1 MSHYKSNVRDIEF
14 NLFEV
19 LGREAILGTEPY
31 ADLDRETV
39 SAILAEAD
47 HLARTKL
54 AESFNDGDLPVFDP
68 KTHSVTVPESLKRS
82 FRALMDSGAWQL
94 ELPAE
99 LGGQLTPP
107 SVQWAVSELNIGAN
121 PSTALYSAGPKFAYL
136 IWAVGNERDRRIAEI
151 MIERQWGATMVL
163 TEPDA
168 GSDVGAGR
176 TRAVPQPDGTWHIE
190 GVKRFITAAEHDLTE
205 NIIHLVLA
213 RPHGVEGVGG
223 PGTKGLSLFLVP
235 KFHFD
240 LETGELTGERNG
252 VFASNLEKKM
262 GIKGST
268 TCELTFGDADV
279 PAKGWLLGE
288 VHDGIAQMFNVI
300 EHARMLVGTK
310 AIATLSTGYLN
321 ALEYAKTRVQGPD
334 LVRAADKT
342 APRVTITHHPD
353 VRRSLIT
360 QKSFTEGLRALL
372 LFAATVQDR
381 NAIAR
386 ARGTVDDAAQRLNN
400 LLLPIVKGYGS
411 ERSWVLLGT
420 ESLQTF
426 GGSGFLTDYPIE
438 QYVRDAKIDTLYE
451 GTTAIQGQDLFFRK
465 IVKDQGRALGDL
477 SAQISHWITAE
488 GGNGQ
493 LKDER
498 SLLQQALD
506 DVGAIVTTMIN
517 DLLAS
522 GPGIPTAASVGNRA
536 PAVVSQA
543 GAGAPASASGAS
555 NGTQRE
561 PLSSTSVDEV
571 GGSKARDA
579 QAAQETGD
587 PRNVYKVGLN
597 TTRLLMA
604 LGDVICAWL
613 LLRGAEVALERLNSE
628 LPAEEK
634 SFYEG
639 KVASGRWFARTVLP
653 KLAAER
659 AIAEATD
666 LAVMDL
672 PEAAF

>member
-19 LGREAILGTEPY
+19 LGREHILGSEPY

-39 SAILAEAD
+39 SAILAEVD

-54 AESFNDGDLPVFDP
+54 AESFPDGAGNLPVFDP
-68 KTHSVTVPESLKRS
+68 QTHTVTVPEHLKKS

-94 ELPAE
+94 ELPEA
-99 LGGQLTPP
+99 LGGQVTPP
-107 SVQWAVSELNIGAN
+107 SVQWAVHELNIGAN
-121 PSTALYSAGPKFAYL
+121 PAALLYSAGPKFAYAL
-136 IWAVGNERDRRIAEI
+136 WATGNERDQRIAKI
-151 MIERQWGATMVL
+151 MIDRLWGATMVL

-176 TRAVPQPDGTWHIE
+176 TKATAQPDGTWHIE
-190 GVKRFITAAEHDLTE
+190 GVKRFITSGEHDLTE

-213 RPHGVEGVGG
+213 RPQGVEGVGG
-223 PGTKGLSLFLVP
+223 PGTKGLSLFIVP

-240 LETGELTGERNG
+240 LETGELTERNG
-252 VFASNLEKKM
+252 VFATNLEKKM
-262 GIKGST
+262 GIKGSA
-268 TCELTFGDADV
+268 TCELTFGGTEV
-279 PAKGWLLGE
+279 PASGWLLGE
-288 VHDGIAQMFNVI
+288 VHDGIAQMFRMI
-300 EHARMLVGTK
+300 EHARMLVGAK

-321 ALEYAKTRVQGPD
+321 ALEYAKTRIQGAD
-334 LVRAADKT
+334 LTQAADRT
-342 APRVTITHHPD
+342 AQRVTIAHHPD
-353 VRRSLIT
+353 VRRSLMT

-372 LFAATVQDR
+372 LYTATVQDR
-381 NAIAR
+381 IAIAR
-386 ARGTVDDAAQRLNN
+386 ADGTLDEPAERLND

-426 GGSGFLTDYPIE
+426 GGSGFLIDYPIE

-465 IVKDQGRALGDL
+465 IVKDRGRALADL
-477 SAQISHWITAE
+477 SAQINEWIGRE

-493 LKDER
+493 LKEERALLQR
-498 SLLQQALD
+498 SLE
-506 DVGAIVTTMIN
+506 DVRAIVATMIN
-517 DLLAS
+517 DLGAS
-522 GPGIPTAASVGNRA
+522 APGIPHS
-536 PAVVSQA
+536 
-543 GAGAPASASGAS
+543 
-555 NGTQRE
+555 
-561 PLSSTSVDEV
+561 
-571 GGSKARDA
+571 
-579 QAAQETGD
+579 D
-587 PRNVYKVGLN
+587 PRNVYKIGLN

-604 LGDVICAWL
+604 IGDVICSWL
-613 LLRGAEVALERLNSE
+613 LLRGAEVALERLNDD
-628 LPAEEK
+628 LTPAEK

-639 KVASGRWFARTVLP
+639 KVGSGRWFARTVLP

-672 PEAAF
+672 DEAAF

>member
-19 LGREAILGTEPY
+19 LGREEILGIAPY

-47 HLARTKL
+47 RLAKTKL
-54 AESFNDGDLPVFDP
+54 AESFADGDGDLPVFDP
-68 KTHSVTVPESLKRS
+68 RTHTVTVPQDVKKS

-94 ELPAE
+94 ELPME
-99 LGGQLTPP
+99 LGGHVTPP
-107 SVQWAVSELNIGAN
+107 SVQWAVHELNIGAN
-121 PSTALYSAGPKFAYL
+121 PSVLLYSAGPKFAYAL
-136 IWAVGNERDRRIAEI
+136 WTTGHERDQRIAKI

-176 TRAVPQPDGTWHIE
+176 TKAIPQNDGSWQIE
-190 GVKRFITAAEHDLTE
+190 GVKRFITSGEHDLTE

-213 RPHGVEGVGG
+213 RPQGVEGVGG
-223 PGTKGLSLFLVP
+223 PGTKGLSLYIVP

-240 LETGELTGERNG
+240 LETGELSGERNG
-252 VFASNLEKKM
+252 VFATNLEKKM
-262 GIKGST
+262 GIKGSA
-268 TCELTFGDADV
+268 TCELTFGGTEV
-279 PAKGWLLGE
+279 PAIGWLLGE
-288 VHDGIAQMFNVI
+288 VHDGIAQMFHMI
-300 EHARMLVGTK
+300 EHARMLVGAK

-321 ALEYAKTRVQGPD
+321 ALEYAKVRVQGAD
-334 LVRAADKT
+334 LTRAANRT
-342 APRVTITHHPD
+342 APRVTIAHHPD
-353 VRRSLIT
+353 VRRSLMT
-360 QKSFTEGLRALL
+360 QKSFAEGLRALL
-372 LFAATVQDR
+372 LYAATIQDR

-386 ARGTVDDAAQRLNN
+386 ANGTSDHSAERLND

-451 GTTAIQGQDLFFRK
+451 GTTAIQGQDLFLRK
-465 IVKDQGRALGDL
+465 IVKDQGRALADL
-477 SAQISHWITAE
+477 SAQITQWLGAE
-488 GGNGQ
+488 SGNGQ
-493 LKDER
+493 LKEER
-498 SLLQQALD
+498 ALLQQALD
-506 DVGAIVTTMIN
+506 DVGAIVAIMIN
-517 DLLAS
+517 DLGTS
-522 GPGIPTAASVGNRA
+522 IPGAAN
-536 PAVVSQA
+536 
-543 GAGAPASASGAS
+543 S
-555 NGTQRE
+555 N
-561 PLSSTSVDEV
+561 
-571 GGSKARDA
+571 
-579 QAAQETGD
+579 

-613 LLRGAEVALERLNSE
+613 LLRGAEVALDRLNAD
-628 LPAEEK
+628 LTPAEK

-639 KVASGRWFARTVLP
+639 KVGSGRWFARTVLP
-653 KLAAER
+653 KLAAEL
-659 AIAEATD
+659 AIAEGVD
-666 LAVMDL
+666 LAIMDL
-672 PEAAF
+672 DEAAF

>member
-19 LGREAILGTEPY
+19 LGREEILGIEPY
-31 ADLDRETV
+31 TDLDRETV
-39 SAILAEAD
+39 SAILAEVD
-47 HLARTKL
+47 HLATTKL
-54 AESFNDGDLPVFDP
+54 AESFGDADGELPVFDP
-68 KTHSVTVPESLKRS
+68 KTHSVTVPDDVKKS
-82 FRALMDSGAWQL
+82 FQALMDSGAWQL

-99 LGGQLTPP
+99 LGGQVTPP
-107 SVQWAVSELNIGAN
+107 SVQWAVHELNIGAN
-121 PSTALYSAGPKFAYL
+121 PSTMLYSAGPKFAYAL
-136 IWAVGNERDRRIAEI
+136 WATGNERDQRIAKI

-176 TRAVPQPDGTWHIE
+176 TRAIPQPDGSWHIE
-190 GVKRFITAAEHDLTE
+190 GVKRFITSGEHDLTE
-205 NIIHLVLA
+205 NIVHLVLA
-213 RPHGVEGVGG
+213 RPQGMEGVGG
-223 PGTKGLSLFLVP
+223 PGTKGLSLFVVP

-240 LETGELTGERNG
+240 LETGELTRERNG
-252 VFASNLEKKM
+252 VFATNLEKKM
-262 GIKGST
+262 GIKAST
-268 TCELTFGDADV
+268 TCELTFGGTEM

-288 VHDGIAQMFNVI
+288 RHDGIAQMFRMI

-310 AIATLSTGYLN
+310 AIATLSSGYLN
-321 ALEYAKTRVQGPD
+321 ALDYAKSRVQGPD
-334 LVRAADKT
+334 LTQAADRT
-342 APRVTITHHPD
+342 APRVTIISHPD
-353 VRRSLIT
+353 VRRSLMT

-372 LFAATVQDR
+372 LYAATIQDR

-386 ARGTVDDAAQRLNN
+386 AYGGCDDAAERLND

-420 ESLQTF
+420 ESLQTL

-451 GTTAIQGQDLFFRK
+451 GTTAIQAQDLFFRK
-465 IVKDQGRALGDL
+465 IVKDQGRALSDL
-477 SAQISHWITAE
+477 SAEITQWIAAE

-493 LKDER
+493 LKEER
-498 SLLQQALD
+498 ALLQHALD
-506 DVGAIVTTMIN
+506 DVAGIVTTMIN
-517 DLLAS
+517 DLRS
-522 GPGIPTAASVGNRA
+522 TVPGVPHSD
-536 PAVVSQA
+536 S
-543 GAGAPASASGAS
+543 
-555 NGTQRE
+555 
-561 PLSSTSVDEV
+561 
-571 GGSKARDA
+571 
-579 QAAQETGD
+579 
-587 PRNVYKVGLN
+587 RNVYKVGLN

-613 LLRGAEVALERLNSE
+613 LLRGAEVALNRLNEELKLSE
-628 LPAEEK
+628 KA
-634 SFYEG
+634 FYEG

-672 PEAAF
+672 DEAAF

>member
-1 MSHYKSNVRDIEF
+1 MSHYKSNIRDIEF

-19 LGREAILGTEPY
+19 LGREEILGTGPY

-39 SAILAEAD
+39 SAILAEVD

-54 AESFNDGDLPVFDP
+54 AESFSDTDGNLPVFDP
-68 KTHSVTVPESLKRS
+68 KTHSVTVPEDLRKS
-82 FRALMDSGAWQL
+82 FQALMNSGVWQL
-94 ELPAE
+94 ELPEE
-99 LGGQLTPP
+99 LGGQVTPP
-107 SVQWAVSELNIGAN
+107 SVQWAVHELNIGAN
-121 PSTALYSAGPKFAYL
+121 PSAMLYSAGPKFAYAL
-136 IWAVGNERDRRIAEI
+136 WATGNERDQRIAKI

-176 TRAVPQPDGTWHIE
+176 TRAIPQPDGTWHIE
-190 GVKRFITAAEHDLTE
+190 GVKRFITSGEHDLTE

-213 RPHGVEGVGG
+213 RPLGIEGVGG
-223 PGTKGLSLFLVP
+223 PGTKGLSLFVVP

-240 LETGELTGERNG
+240 LKSGAVTGERNG
-252 VFASNLEKKM
+252 VFATNLEKKM
-262 GIKGST
+262 GIRASS
-268 TCELTFGDADV
+268 TCELTFGGTEV

-288 VHDGIAQMFNVI
+288 VHDGIAQMFRMI

-334 LVRAADKT
+334 LTQATDRT
-342 APRVTITHHPD
+342 APRVRITHHPD
-353 VRRSLIT
+353 VRRSLMT

-372 LFAATVQDR
+372 LYAATIQDR

-386 ARGTVDDAAQRLNN
+386 ANGTTDNAAERLND

-426 GGSGFLTDYPIE
+426 GGSGFLIDYPIE

-465 IVKDQGRALGDL
+465 IVKDQGRALSDL
-477 SAQISHWITAE
+477 STQIGQWLATEA
-488 GGNGQ
+488 GNGQ
-493 LKDER
+493 LKEER
-498 SLLQQALD
+498 SLLQQGLD
-506 DVGAIVTTMIN
+506 DVAAIMTSMISDLGTTV
-517 DLLAS
+517 
-522 GPGIPTAASVGNRA
+522 PGMPH
-536 PAVVSQA
+536 
-543 GAGAPASASGAS
+543 S
-555 NGTQRE
+555 N
-561 PLSSTSVDEV
+561 
-571 GGSKARDA
+571 
-579 QAAQETGD
+579 

-604 LGDVICAWL
+604 LGDLICAWL
-613 LLRGAEVALERLNSE
+613 LLRGAEVALERLNEQLS
-628 LPAEEK
+628 PGEK
-634 SFYEG
+634 AFYEG

-672 PEAAF
+672 DEAAF

>member
-19 LGREAILGTEPY
+19 LGREEILGIAPY

-47 HLARTKL
+47 RLAKTKL
-54 AESFNDGDLPVFDP
+54 AESFADGDGDLPVFDP
-68 KTHSVTVPESLKRS
+68 RTHTVTVPQDVKKS

-94 ELPAE
+94 ELPME
-99 LGGQLTPP
+99 LGGHVTPP
-107 SVQWAVSELNIGAN
+107 SVQWAVHELNIGAN
-121 PSTALYSAGPKFAYL
+121 PSVLLYSAGPKFAYAL
-136 IWAVGNERDRRIAEI
+136 WTTGHERDQRIAKI

-176 TRAVPQPDGTWHIE
+176 TKAIPQNDGSWQIE
-190 GVKRFITAAEHDLTE
+190 GVKRFITSGEHDLTE

-213 RPHGVEGVGG
+213 RPQGVEGVGG
-223 PGTKGLSLFLVP
+223 PGTKGLSLYIVP

-240 LETGELTGERNG
+240 LETGELSGERNG
-252 VFASNLEKKM
+252 VFATNLEKKM
-262 GIKGST
+262 GIKGSA
-268 TCELTFGDADV
+268 TCELTFGGTEL
-279 PAKGWLLGE
+279 PAIGWLLGE
-288 VHDGIAQMFNVI
+288 VHDGIAQMFHMI
-300 EHARMLVGTK
+300 EHARMLVGAK

-321 ALEYAKTRVQGPD
+321 ALEYAKVRVQGAD
-334 LVRAADKT
+334 LTRAANRT
-342 APRVTITHHPD
+342 APRVTIAHHPD
-353 VRRSLIT
+353 VRRSLMT
-360 QKSFTEGLRALL
+360 QKSFAEGLRALL
-372 LFAATVQDR
+372 LYAATIQDR

-386 ARGTVDDAAQRLNN
+386 ANGTSDHSAERLND

-451 GTTAIQGQDLFFRK
+451 GTTAIQGQDLFLRK
-465 IVKDQGRALGDL
+465 IVKDQGRALADL
-477 SAQISHWITAE
+477 SAQITQWLGAE
-488 GGNGQ
+488 SGNGQ
-493 LKDER
+493 LKEER
-498 SLLQQALD
+498 ALLQQALD
-506 DVGAIVTTMIN
+506 DVGAIVAIMIN
-517 DLLAS
+517 DLGTS
-522 GPGIPTAASVGNRA
+522 MPGAAN
-536 PAVVSQA
+536 
-543 GAGAPASASGAS
+543 S
-555 NGTQRE
+555 N
-561 PLSSTSVDEV
+561 
-571 GGSKARDA
+571 
-579 QAAQETGD
+579 

-613 LLRGAEVALERLNSE
+613 LLRGAEVALDRLNAD
-628 LPAEEK
+628 LTPAEK

-639 KVASGRWFARTVLP
+639 KVGSGRWFARTVLP
-653 KLAAER
+653 KLAAEL
-659 AIAEATD
+659 AIAEGVD
-666 LAVMDL
+666 LAIMDL
-672 PEAAF
+672 DEAAF

>member
-1 MSHYKSNVRDIEF
+1 MSHYRSNLRDIEF

-19 LGREAILGTEPY
+19 LGREEMLGAAPY
-31 ADLDRETV
+31 GDLDRETV
-39 SAILAEAD
+39 SAILAEVD
-47 HLARTKL
+47 HLAKTKL
-54 AESFNDGDLPVFDP
+54 AESFSDTDADLPTLDP
-68 KTHSVTVPESLKRS
+68 KTHSVTVPEDLKKS
-82 FRALMDSGAWQL
+82 FQALMESGVWQL
-94 ELPAE
+94 ELPEE
-99 LGGQLTPP
+99 LGGHATPP
-107 SVQWAVSELNIGAN
+107 SVQWAVHELCIGAN
-121 PSTALYSAGPKFAYL
+121 PSAMLYSAGPKFAYAL
-136 IWAVGNERDRRIAEI
+136 WAAGNERDQRIAKI

-176 TRAVPQPDGTWHIE
+176 TRAIPQPDGTWHIE
-190 GVKRFITAAEHDLTE
+190 GVKRFITSGEHDLTE

-213 RPHGVEGVGG
+213 RPQGVQGAGG
-223 PGTKGLSLFLVP
+223 PGTKGLSLFVVP

-240 LETGELTGERNG
+240 LDTGELTGERNG
-252 VFASNLEKKM
+252 VFATSLEKKM
-262 GIKGST
+262 GIKGSS
-268 TCELTFGDADV
+268 TCELTFGSSQL
-279 PAKGWLLGE
+279 PAKAWLLGE
-288 VHDGIAQMFNVI
+288 VHNGIAQMFYMI

-321 ALEYAKTRVQGPD
+321 ALEYAKARVQGPD
-334 LVRAADKT
+334 LTQAADRT

-353 VRRSLIT
+353 VRRSLMT

-372 LFAATVQDR
+372 LYTASIQDR

-386 ARGTVDDAAQRLNN
+386 ATGIADEAAGRLND

-426 GGSGFLTDYPIE
+426 GGSGFLIDYPIE

-451 GTTAIQGQDLFFRK
+451 GTTAIQAQDLFFRK
-465 IVKDQGRALGDL
+465 IVKDQGRALTDL
-477 SAQISHWITAE
+477 STQISQWITAE

-493 LKDER
+493 LKEER
-498 SLLQQALD
+498 TLLQQGLD
-506 DVGAIVTTMIN
+506 DVAAIVATMIN
-517 DLLAS
+517 DL
-522 GPGIPTAASVGNRA
+522 GTTVPGVPR
-536 PAVVSQA
+536 
-543 GAGAPASASGAS
+543 S
-555 NGTQRE
+555 N
-561 PLSSTSVDEV
+561 
-571 GGSKARDA
+571 
-579 QAAQETGD
+579 
-587 PRNVYKVGLN
+587 PRNIYRVGLN

-604 LGDVICAWL
+604 LGDLICAWL
-613 LLRGAEVALERLNSE
+613 LLRGAEAALHRLNE
-628 LPAEEK
+628 QLTGDEK
-634 SFYEG
+634 AFYEG

-672 PEAAF
+672 DEAAF

>member
-19 LGREAILGTEPY
+19 LGRQKILGTAPY

-39 SAILAEAD
+39 SAILAEVD
-47 HLARTKL
+47 RLATTKL
-54 AESFNDGDLPVFDP
+54 AESFSDTDGDLPIFDP
-68 KTHSVTVPESLKRS
+68 TTHTVTVPEDLKKS
-82 FRALMDSGAWQL
+82 FRALMDSGVWQL
-94 ELPAE
+94 ELPE
-99 LGGQLTPP
+99 NLGGQVTPP
-107 SVQWAVSELNIGAN
+107 SVQWAVHELNIGAN
-121 PSTALYSAGPKFAYL
+121 PSVMLYSAGPKFAYAL
-136 IWAVGNERDRRIAEI
+136 WATGHERDRRIAKI

-176 TRAVPQPDGTWHIE
+176 TRAIPQPDGTWHIQ
-190 GVKRFITAAEHDLTE
+190 GVKRFITSGEHDLTE

-213 RPHGVEGVGG
+213 RPQGVEGVGG
-223 PGTKGLSLFLVP
+223 PGTKGLSLYVVP

-252 VFASNLEKKM
+252 VFATNLEKKM
-262 GIKGST
+262 GIKASS
-268 TCELTFGDADV
+268 TCELTFGGSKV

-288 VHDGIAQMFNVI
+288 VHNGIAQMFHMI

-334 LVRAADKT
+334 LSQATDRT

-353 VRRSLIT
+353 VRRSLMT
-360 QKSFTEGLRALL
+360 QKSCTEGLRSLL
-372 LFAATVQDR
+372 LYTATIQDR
-381 NAIAR
+381 IAIAR
-386 ARGTVDDAAQRLNN
+386 ANGVSDDAAERLND

-451 GTTAIQGQDLFFRK
+451 GTTAIQAQDLFFRK

-477 SAQISHWITAE
+477 SAQIGQWVAAE

-493 LKDER
+493 LKEER
-498 SLLQQALD
+498 ALLQQGLE
-506 DVGAIVTTMIN
+506 DVTAIVTTMIN
-517 DLLAS
+517 DL
-522 GPGIPTAASVGNRA
+522 GTTVPGVPHS
-536 PAVVSQA
+536 
-543 GAGAPASASGAS
+543 
-555 NGTQRE
+555 
-561 PLSSTSVDEV
+561 
-571 GGSKARDA
+571 
-579 QAAQETGD
+579 D

-604 LGDVICAWL
+604 LGDLICAWL
-613 LLRGAEVALERLNSE
+613 LVRGAEVALHRLNAELIPSE
-628 LPAEEK
+628 KA
-634 SFYEG
+634 FYEG

-659 AIAEATD
+659 SIAETTD

-672 PEAAF
+672 NEGAF